1 MLLKNEYLSFTISES
16 DISAKKRNRRLS
28 KQNNMLKLLKKLL
41 FQIRCGY
48 CFKPI
53 SEDEEKRFGKV
64 SLCPDCYNYIR
75 GGHSAVYSVGSSTA
89 FSKVK
94 VQTVP
99 KSKSRHFHNRTFF
112 EEKEHL
118 QNGKS
123 GDNLPLLL
131 RLFYRPFRGD
141 LND

>member
-1 MLLKNEYLSFTISES
+1 MLPKNEYLSFTISIS
-16 DISAKKRNRRLS
+16 DILAKKRNRWFS

-48 CFKPI
+48 CSKPI
-53 SEDEEKRFGKV
+53 FENEERRSGKV
-64 SLCPDCYNYIR
+64 SLCLDCYNCILC
-75 GGHSAVYSVGSSTA
+75 GHSTVYSVGSSTA

-94 VQTVP
+94 VQAVP
-99 KSKSRHFHNRTFF
+99 KSKSRHFHNWTFF

-131 RLFYRPFRGD
+131 RLFYRPFWGD

>member
-1 MLLKNEYLSFTISES
+1 MLLKNEYLSFTISIS
-16 DISAKKRNRRLS
+16 DILAKKRNRWLS

-64 SLCPDCYNYIR
+64 SLCPDCYNHIM
-75 GGHSAVYSVGSSTA
+75 GGHSTVYSVGSSTA

-94 VQTVP
+94 VQAVP

-112 EEKEHL
+112 EEKEHS

-123 GDNLPLLL
+123 GENLPLLL
-131 RLFYRPFRGD
+131 RLFYKPFRRD
-141 LND
+141 